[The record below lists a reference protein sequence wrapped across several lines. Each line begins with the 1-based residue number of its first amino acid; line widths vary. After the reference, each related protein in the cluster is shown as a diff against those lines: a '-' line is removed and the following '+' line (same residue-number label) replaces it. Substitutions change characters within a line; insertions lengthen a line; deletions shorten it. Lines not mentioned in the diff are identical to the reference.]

1 MEEIIIKAKDGL
13 ELSCLYS
20 KVNNAKACVQIV
32 HGMVEHKER
41 YIPFIERLNREG
53 YTVIISDLRGHGK
66 SINDKYPLGH
76 IGSYNE
82 MIDDQYEVTKF
93 IKNDNVGLKLYMF
106 AHSMGSLIGRN
117 YLIKYDNEIEK
128 LILCGTVSYNTGVG
142 FAVFLGKIINR
153 IKGKYKYSKLLYFF
167 SNNASF
173 DEDVSWISTS
183 KKNVIE
189 YQNDPLCGF
198 KFDNF
203 SNLNLFI
210 MDNNLKKK
218 NLYGVKNKNLEI
230 LSVSGALDRT
240 TSGTKGL
247 NKVMKLLNSI
257 GYKNT
262 SFIEYPNMRH
272 EILNEEANECVYVDI
287 VNFYNK

>member
-1 MEEIIIKAKDGL
+1 MEEIIIKANDGL

-20 KVNNAKACVQIV
+20 KVDNAKACVQIV

-41 YIPFIERLNREG
+41 YIPFIERLNSEG
-53 YTVIISDLRGHGK
+53 YSVIISDLRGHGK
-66 SINDKYPLGH
+66 SINDRYPLGH
-76 IGSYNE
+76 IGTYKE

-93 IKNDNVGLKLYMF
+93 IKQDNAGLKLYMF

-142 FAVFLGKIINR
+142 FAVFLGKIINK

-183 KKNVIE
+183 QKNVIE

-210 MDNNLKKK
+210 MDKNLKKK
-218 NLYGVKNKNLEI
+218 KLYGAKNKNLEI

-247 NKVMKLLNSI
+247 NKVMKFLNNI

-272 EILNEEANECVYVDI
+272 EILNEEDNECVYLDI

>member
-20 KVNNAKACVQIV
+20 KAIKAKACVQIV

-41 YIPFIERLNREG
+41 YIDFINRLNNEG
-53 YTVIISDLRGHGK
+53 YSVIISDLRGHGK

-76 IGSYNE
+76 IGTYSE

-93 IKNDNVGLKLYMF
+93 IKKDNPNLKLYMF

-117 YLIKYDNEIEK
+117 YLTKYDNEISK
-128 LILCGTVSYNTGVG
+128 LILCGTVSYNTGVWI
-142 FAVFLGKIINR
+142 AVALGKIINK

-167 SNNASF
+167 SNNGSF
-173 DEDVSWISTS
+173 NEDISWISTS

-189 YQNDPLCGF
+189 YTNDPLCGF
-198 KFDNF
+198 KFDNW

-218 NLYGVKNKNLEI
+218 KLFECNNKNLQI

-247 NKVMKLLNSI
+247 NKVMKLLNNI
-257 GYKNT
+257 GYKDT

-272 EILNEEANECVYVDI
+272 EILNEEDNECVFEDI
-287 VNFYNK
+287 IKFYNK